1 MSHTVNLIKPT
12 GSISIL
18 YLFEWVLLIGLTI
31 ASGWFAYGVLDNFF
45 SQKSSFSQSEEA
57 VKTHPVIVIEF
68 RDISE
73 ISLDD
78 VKIYY
83 K

>member
-1 MSHTVNLIKPT
+1 MN
-12 GSISIL
+12 ISRKEL
-18 YLFEWVLLIGLTI
+18 VFAFEWVLLIGLTI

-45 SQKSSFSQSEEA
+45 SEKSSFSQTEEE
-57 VKTHPVIVIEF
+57 VKTYPVIVIELIDF
-68 RDISE
+68 SRP

>member
-1 MSHTVNLIKPT
+1 MNISQKKLVFTLEWALLFGLI
-12 GSISIL
+12 I
-18 YLFEWVLLIGLTI
+18 V
-31 ASGWFAYGVLDNFF
+31 SGWFAYGVLDNFF
-45 SQKSSFSQSEEA
+45 SEKSSFSQREEE
-57 VKTHPVIVIEF
+57 VKTYPVIVIELIDF
-68 RDISE
+68 SGP

>member
-1 MSHTVNLIKPT
+1 MN
-12 GSISIL
+12 ISRKEL
-18 YLFEWVLLIGLTI
+18 VFAFEWALLISLTI
-31 ASGWFAYGVLDNFF
+31 VSGWFTSGVLVNFV

-78 VKIYY
+78 VKIFY

>member
-1 MSHTVNLIKPT
+1 MK
-12 GSISIL
+12 ISCKKL
-18 YLFEWVLLIGLTI
+18 VFDLEWALLIGLTI

-45 SQKSSFSQSEEA
+45 SEKSSFSQTEEE
-57 VKTHPVIVIEF
+57 VKTYPVIVIELIDF
-68 RDISE
+68 SRP

>member
-1 MSHTVNLIKPT
+1 MK
-12 GSISIL
+12 ISCKKL
-18 YLFEWVLLIGLTI
+18 VFDLEWALLIGLTI

-45 SQKSSFSQSEEA
+45 SEKSSSSQTEEE
-57 VKTHPVIVIEF
+57 VKTYPVIVIEF
-68 RDISE
+68 KDYSGP

>member
-1 MSHTVNLIKPT
+1 MT
-12 GSISIL
+12 ISSKKL
-18 YLFEWVLLIGLTI
+18 VFAMEWALLIGLTI
-31 ASGWFAYGVLDNFF
+31 ISGWFASGVLVNFV
-45 SQKSSFSQSEEA
+45 SQKSSFSQREEE
-57 VKTHPVIVIEF
+57 VKTYPVIVIEF

>member
-1 MSHTVNLIKPT
+1 MT
-12 GSISIL
+12 ISSKKL
-18 YLFEWVLLIGLTI
+18 VFALEWALLIGLTI
-31 ASGWFAYGVLDNFF
+31 ISGWFASGVLVNFV
-45 SQKSSFSQSEEA
+45 SHKSSFSLSEEG
-57 VKTHPVIVIEF
+57 VETHPAIVIEF

-73 ISLDD
+73 ISSDD